1 MSTAP
6 RPSPLEP
13 RLDPYRARVYRVAF
27 AFAAAWN
34 VAFGLF
40 AGLAPQAFF
49 TLLRLDPP
57 RYPAIWQCLGMVVGL
72 YGAGYAYAAWRL
84 DRARPFNAIGL
95 AGKLLGPIGL
105 VFTIRSGEWPLR
117 TVTLCFLNDLVWW
130 APFALFLLEG
140 TRLRERLRDAA
151 PWICAALNAAAAAGM
166 LFAIRPGT
174 EMVPDAAARAAYIAA
189 HPFAWRGA
197 WALWLCA
204 ATSLLGFYAWWG
216 ARLAPAAARWGAAAF
231 AVAAAG
237 LLCDFAAESVFIGWL
252 PDRLEPTARAAGLLS
267 GLGANG
273 LYSIGGMLLTART
286 GAPLLG
292 WKRTWAWTIWACG
305 LGLSAATLAG
315 SVPAIVA
322 CSAALMTL
330 FVPFAAWL
338 GRAAR

>member
-1 MSTAP
+1 V
-6 RPSPLEP
+6 
-13 RLDPYRARVYRVAF
+13 DPHRARLYRVAF

-49 TLLRLDPP
+49 TLLRLEPP

-72 YGAGYAYAAWRL
+72 YGVGYAYAARRL
-84 DRARPFNAIGL
+84 DRAPPFIAIGL

-105 VFTIRSGEWPLR
+105 VLTIRSGEWPLR
-117 TVTLCFLNDLVWW
+117 TITLCFLNDLVWW
-130 APFALFLLEG
+130 TPFALFLLEG

-151 PWICAALNAAAAAGM
+151 PWTCAALNAAAAAGM
-166 LFAIRPGT
+166 LLAIRPGT
-174 EMVPDAAARAAYIAA
+174 EIVTDPAARAAYIAT
-189 HPFAWRGA
+189 HPVVWRCA

-216 ARLAPAAARWGAAAF
+216 ARLPPAATRWATAGF

-237 LLCDFAAESVFIGWL
+237 LLLDFTAESLFIGWL
-252 PDRLEPTARAAGLLS
+252 PERLEPTARAAGLLS

-273 LYSIGGMLLTART
+273 LYTIGGMLLTARA

-292 WKRTWAWTIWACG
+292 WKRVWAWAIWCFG

-315 SVPAIVA
+315 NVPGIVA
-322 CSAALMTL
+322 ASAGLMTL

-338 GRAAR
+338 GCAAR